1 MQDCENFDG
10 VASTDVNTTFAATRI
25 RSLRLK
31 SDVASAKAS
40 LRLLKGDV

>member
-10 VASTDVNTTFAATRI
+10 VASTNVNATIATKRLG
-25 RSLRLK
+25 SLRRK

>member
-10 VASTDVNTTFAATRI
+10 VASTNVNATIATTRLG
-25 RSLRLK
+25 SLRLK